1 MPACR
6 RPRSRSADRSTT
18 SRRKRARCATRS
30 RPTSAATAPG
40 SCGRPWR
47 CARPSRSAVARMTP
61 DLIRGMCGRRSFP
74 DIALRAHP
82 GYDYDTAP
90 ATTTTPLQQ
99 THAIDSA
106 KAIFKMQKHSATACL
121 AALLGLIAT
130 QGAAQEIVSQYTSAD
145 TRKCR
150 KVERVKV
157 DDTEY
162 AAVWACKGLADYVVA
177 VSEEDLRTTVSVGRN
192 VKAAAREPAASQ
204 GFGPFNFTYETVEW
218 RGVKGTPFAIIQR
231 WNISDNENPGKDG
244 RPGRT

>member
-1 MPACR
+1 
-6 RPRSRSADRSTT
+6 
-18 SRRKRARCATRS
+18 
-30 RPTSAATAPG
+30 
-40 SCGRPWR
+40 
-47 CARPSRSAVARMTP
+47 
-61 DLIRGMCGRRSFP
+61 
-74 DIALRAHP
+74 
-82 GYDYDTAP
+82 
-90 ATTTTPLQQ
+90 
-99 THAIDSA
+99 
-106 KAIFKMQKHSATACL
+106 MQKHSATACL

-244 RPGRT
+244 RPGRTALFIVTRLPPGPVCHVAYVDVKANREPNVLARQAADESARSFDCAQDKVRIVGERGRAIELAGK